1 MIEFHRPSPSN
12 AQYVLQALREEEE
25 KNKQNAR
32 QINLYPQEN
41 RYVDT
46 DYFLEDYYDSLR
58 DTKEDNQY
66 GLDFL
71 DKLDEE
77 LAFHC
82 VYNGILEPVLEE
94 MYCTS
99 HQKKLGEN
107 IVRNYIRENG
117 GYNVVN
123 NMKYKGRYLLELA
136 LITDMYK
143 RLILNEA
150 KGNHCKGLTYQDAC
164 EIEDGDIKGLVI
176 DLKGTIPKDV
186 LKSISNKVE
195 DSIVDFIDDNKKSK
209 YQIKKIYDDAKAKI
223 IKATG
228 EDPDDTMVEMDAE
241 EIQQEAMA
249 QAKAKERVILESTP
263 CGLFRMM
270 SQVLMESVYKIST
283 LRESYT
289 KSNGKIDFKKVLDD
303 TTVLYTFLECLNTM
317 NMEKIDEQY
326 LNNMIRDMKQS
337 IHETTVNQVSSI
349 GTIDKNNLN
358 PKKDDEEDEDD
369 LTDNHVQSVTSKN
382 AKLM

>member
-41 RYVDT
+41 RYVNT
-46 DYFLEDYYDSLR
+46 DYFLEDYYDSLAF
-58 DTKEDNQY
+58 TKADNQY

-71 DKLDEE
+71 DKLDGE

-82 VYNGILEPVLEE
+82 VYNGILEPVLEG

-150 KGNHCKGLTYQDAC
+150 NGKHCKGLTYQDAC
-164 EIEDGDIKGLVI
+164 EIEDGDTKGLVI
-176 DLKGTIPKDV
+176 DLKGTIPKDI

-228 EDPDDTMVEMDAE
+228 EDPDDAMVEMDAE

-249 QAKAKERVILESTP
+249 QAKAKERAILESTP

-369 LTDNHVQSVTSKN
+369 LSDNHVQSVTSKN